1 MNFIK
6 QNALLAFLLTFI
18 VVVSVVTDVK
28 AGTLSQNPLVPNLPE
43 TDSELVNPFY
53 WSNVPVVCGTT
64 DIVNLY
70 IKENGFIFKSYSFG
84 RVNGDPT
91 GEVAFLVS
99 YFVNEDETESMSVI
113 TSPSGHESCIMYR
126 SYNLKQVLPG
136 TAT

>member
-1 MNFIK
+1 MNIIR

-28 AGTLSQNPLVPNLPE
+28 AGTLSQNPIMPDTE
-43 TDSELVNPFY
+43 SELVNPFY

-64 DIVNLY
+64 EIVNLY
-70 IKENGFIFKSYSFG
+70 VKENGFIFKSYSFG
-84 RVNGDPT
+84 RANGDPK

-126 SYNLKQVLPG
+126 SYNLKQVMPG
-136 TAT
+136 VAL

>member
-1 MNFIK
+1 MNIIK

-28 AGTLSQNPLVPNLPE
+28 AGTLTQNPIMPDE
-43 TDSELVNPFY
+43 DSEMVNPFY

-64 DIVNLY
+64 EIVNLY

-84 RVNGDPT
+84 RANGDPT

-126 SYNLKQVLPG
+126 SYNLEQVKPG
-136 TAT
+136 VAL

>member
-1 MNFIK
+1 MNIIR

-28 AGTLSQNPLVPNLPE
+28 AGTLSQNPIMPDTE
-43 TDSELVNPFY
+43 SELVNPFY

-64 DIVNLY
+64 EIVNLY
-70 IKENGFIFKSYSFG
+70 VKENGFIFKSYSFG
-84 RVNGDPT
+84 RANGDPK

-99 YFVNEDETESMSVI
+99 YFVNEDETESMSII

-126 SYNLKQVLPG
+126 SYNLEQVKPG
-136 TAT
+136 VAL